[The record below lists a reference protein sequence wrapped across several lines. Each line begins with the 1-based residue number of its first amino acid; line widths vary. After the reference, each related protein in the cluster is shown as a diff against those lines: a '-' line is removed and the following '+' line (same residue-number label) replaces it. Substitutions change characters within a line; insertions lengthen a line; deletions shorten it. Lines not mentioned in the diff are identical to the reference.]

1 MSNDSLQHIN
11 KFKLADDGPWTLSSI
26 SAFLLLHCSTAISS
40 KATMP
45 SRCHVIGLSPPSDD
59 LWEREYLRTNVTL
72 VGAEDA
78 VRWRDEYSLAPD
90 TEQQNNCW
98 TLLLS
103 CVSDD
108 SVASEDVVAAVE
120 AALAKRR
127 PTTTTSS
134 HYFCELWVSAPAP
147 LPLRPNGGYD
157 CIRSS
162 ASSNGSDDMQQASAT
177 LREYGM
183 VVQPNILRRTNQ
195 QQQLPALRRI
205 VDAAMARA
213 EAALARHRPAIQMGR
228 DSFVFREMASRD
240 LERFDLR
247 LDGAPGAREFVEQYL
262 LGLGTDEAA
271 AAVEEHLPHSSPT
284 STIPALLNEIL
295 GGSSYPD
302 EIDFDISV
310 VYSRPGA
317 CAQKWHADGAHQAGA
332 PDAGWEEEDGWKSST
347 LAPPYALCLFLPL
360 IDLNAAVG
368 FTQFWPGSHRHRD
381 LMGFGPAAEVVGAT
395 FDGICKAGDGIWYD
409 YRLWHRGMA
418 NDISSETI
426 RPVVQVVFKKKW
438 YIERANYGEE
448 SIVKEGADGDASRQ
462 SSNDNCAG

>member
-1 MSNDSLQHIN
+1 
-11 KFKLADDGPWTLSSI
+11 
-26 SAFLLLHCSTAISS
+26 
-40 KATMP
+40 MP
-45 SRCHVIGLSPPSDD
+45 SRCHVIGLSPPSED
-59 LWEREYLRTNVTL
+59 LWERDYLRANVTF
-72 VGAEDA
+72 VGADA

-90 TEQQNNCW
+90 TDRQNCR

-108 SVASEDVVAAVE
+108 SVASEDVVAAVQE
-120 AALAKRR
+120 ALAERN
-127 PTTTTSS
+127 PTPC
-134 HYFCELWVSAPAP
+134 HYVCELWASAPAP
-147 LPLRPNGGYD
+147 LPLRPVRNGGYD
-157 CIRSS
+157 CIRRRRSS
-162 ASSNGSDDMQQASAT
+162 SHWTDGDDIQQACAA

-183 VVQPNILRRTNQ
+183 VVQPSILRQNQ
-195 QQQLPALRRI
+195 QRQLRRI
-205 VDAAMARA
+205 VDAAMACA
-213 EAALARHRPAIQMGR
+213 EAALARHRPEIQMGR

-247 LDGAPGAREFVEQYL
+247 LDGSPGAREFVEQYL
-262 LGLGTDEAA
+262 LGLGTDEEVAAAA
-271 AAVEEHLPHSSPT
+271 AAVEEHPPPSST
-284 STIPALLNEIL
+284 TNTCIPALLNDAL

-317 CAQKWHADGAHQAGA
+317 CAQKWHADGAHQTGV
-332 PDAGWEEEDGWKSST
+332 PDAGWEDEDGGKSST

-368 FTQFWPGSHRHRD
+368 FTQFWPGSHRYRD
-381 LMGFGPAAEVVGAT
+381 LMGFGPVAEVVGAT
-395 FDGICKAGDGIWYD
+395 FDGICQAGDGIWYD

-418 NDISSETI
+418 NHGSSKTV

-448 SIVKEGADGDASRQ
+448 SIVKEGADGDPSGL
-462 SSNDNCAG
+462 SSNGYSAG